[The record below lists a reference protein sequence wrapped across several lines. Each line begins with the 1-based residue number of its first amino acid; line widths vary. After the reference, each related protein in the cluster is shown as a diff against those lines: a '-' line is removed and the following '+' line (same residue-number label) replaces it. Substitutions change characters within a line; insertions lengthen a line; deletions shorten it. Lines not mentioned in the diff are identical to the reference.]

1 MIAKISLSG
10 KLLSIIG
17 LLIAAM
23 VLLSLLAA
31 LQLRATMITDREVKL
46 RNLVEAADG
55 TLRSFAER
63 ASRGEID
70 TAQAQAQALQAI
82 RLARYGEDEY
92 YFIYGKDGQVLLNPA
107 HPEREGRTAR
117 ESRDAN
123 GFAFVDAMLDAAGKG
138 GGFVRYMFPQPGQT
152 APSPK
157 LAYAHTSPAWG
168 WVLATGIYIDDVDVE
183 FEAALLRL
191 AGVFLLVTLVT
202 AGLGVALSRN
212 IGGGIGRLVEVT
224 RRLAAGDY
232 HVTVPE
238 TGRGDEIGRLAEA
251 VEVLRDAALEAE
263 TLRARQEAVKHEAE
277 AHRKAELLRV
287 ADGFEGS
294 VKQVAETITHASGEL
309 ENAAARVSSS
319 IDTASHQATRVADA
333 AEQASANVQ
342 TVAAAAEELSAS
354 IAEISRQVSQSAQ
367 ISTEAAADAEKTNQ
381 LVEGLATTAARIGEV
396 VGLITDIAAQTNLL
410 ALNATI
416 EAARAGDAGKG
427 FAVVAGEVKT
437 LANQTARATEE
448 ISQQITSVQNATRDA
463 VEAIGTIGGTINRIN
478 EITATI
484 AAAVE
489 EQGAATQ
496 EISRSVQGAA
506 EGTRTV
512 STIIVAVSD
521 TVGQT
526 GQAAQEVLA
535 ASDQLSERSVDL
547 SRKVD
552 AFVTNIRAA

>member
-1 MIAKISLSG
+1 MIAKVSLSG
-10 KLLSIIG
+10 KLLSIIA

-82 RLARYGEDEY
+82 RLARYGDDEY
-92 YFIYGKDGQVLLNPA
+92 YFIYSKDGQVLLNPA

-123 GFAFVDAMLDAAGKG
+123 GFAFVTAILDAAAQG

-152 APSPK
+152 TPSPK
-157 LAYAHTSPAWG
+157 LAYGHTSQAWG
-168 WVLATGIYIDDVDVE
+168 WVLATGIYIDDVDAE

-191 AGVFLLVTLVT
+191 AGVFLLVTLVA

-212 IGGGIGRLVEVT
+212 IGGGIGRLVGVT

-232 HVTVPE
+232 HVAVPE

-251 VEVLRDAALEAE
+251 IEVLRDAALEAE
-263 TLRARQEAVKHEAE
+263 TLRTRQDAVKHEAE

-294 VKQVAETITHASGEL
+294 VKRVAETITHASGEL
-309 ENAAARVSSS
+309 ESAAARVSSS

-381 LVEGLATTAARIGEV
+381 LVEGLAATAARIGEV

-427 FAVVAGEVKT
+427 FAVVAGEVKH
-437 LANQTARATEE
+437 LATQTARATDE
-448 ISQQITSVQNATRDA
+448 ISTQIGAVQAATGQAVDA
-463 VEAIGTIGGTINRIN
+463 IRAIV
-478 EITATI
+478 ATI
-484 AAAVE
+484 LRIKSIGDDIANAVGD
-489 EQGAATQ
+489 QGAATR
-496 EISRSVQGAA
+496 EIARSVQQAAAGTAGVTQSLGQLTAATAEAGGSAGCMLSATQALAA
-506 EGTRTV
+506 EARTLRGEV
-512 STIIVAVSD
+512 ENFLAGIR
-521 TVGQT
+521 
-526 GQAAQEVLA
+526 QA
-535 ASDQLSERSVDL
+535 
-547 SRKVD
+547 
-552 AFVTNIRAA
+552 